1 MEFLDILAGY
11 TIDILS
17 AIILYI
23 FFNNK
28 KLTFNDFCKEKKK
41 EIRNLSWGIII
52 ITIIILIW
60 AFSYNDTH
68 GPSIPNLNNY

>member
-41 EIRNLSWGIII
+41 EIRNLSWE
-52 ITIIILIW
+52 
-60 AFSYNDTH
+60 
-68 GPSIPNLNNY
+68 